1 MLKSRICLDFIEK
14 TVEKYQGDGQ
24 MNYRLYHDS
33 SSASSAFK
41 AREIAAII
49 YPSMML
55 LADAEAKKFG
65 FSGGSN
71 IRYMIEQPRNKTLF
85 PLKAANEPDVEMSYL
100 LPFLADICER
110 KLAKQPVLSKIFEES
125 VQTVF
130 PEFRLDQVLKLQSNE
145 NIFSHQPSL
154 E

>member
-1 MLKSRICLDFIEK
+1 MGFIEK
-14 TVEKYQGDGQ
+14 PVEKYQGDGQ

-49 YPSMML
+49 YPSIML

-65 FSGGSN
+65 FSEGSN

-130 PEFRLDQVLKLQSNE
+130 PEFRLDQVLKMQSNE

-154 E
+154 D

>member
-1 MLKSRICLDFIEK
+1 
-14 TVEKYQGDGQ
+14 
-24 MNYRLYHDS
+24 
-33 SSASSAFK
+33 
-41 AREIAAII
+41 
-49 YPSMML
+49 ML

-154 E
+154 D